1 MTEKS
6 SSLGF
11 TPIELYKYYIFEPL
25 GFNNT
30 YFGTD
35 NLGNFIASSFGYVS
49 AESWL
54 KVGIMMMNASKND
67 ESFISKKMFDFMTQP
82 TRLNNDKIIENYG
95 GQWWLNTNN
104 KEISPAF
111 YDLEQ
116 KMFSANGFQGQ
127 RLFVIPELELIVV
140 RLGLSGG
147 RKEWDNERSF
157 LKSLIDIY
165 E

>member
-1 MTEKS
+1 
-6 SSLGF
+6 
-11 TPIELYKYYIFEPL
+11 
-25 GFNNT
+25 
-30 YFGTD
+30 
-35 NLGNFIASSFGYVS
+35 
-49 AESWL
+49 
-54 KVGIMMMNASKND
+54 
-67 ESFISKKMFDFMTQP
+67 MFDFITQP

-116 KMFSANGFQGQ
+116 RMFSANGFQGQ

>member
-1 MTEKS
+1 
-6 SSLGF
+6 
-11 TPIELYKYYIFEPL
+11 
-25 GFNNT
+25 
-30 YFGTD
+30 
-35 NLGNFIASSFGYVS
+35 
-49 AESWL
+49 
-54 KVGIMMMNASKND
+54 MMMNASKND
-67 ESFISKKMFDFMTQP
+67 ESFISKKMFDFMIQP
-82 TRLNNDKIIENYG
+82 TRLNNDKIVENYG
-95 GQWWLNTNN
+95 GQWWLNTDN

>member
-1 MTEKS
+1 MYKAKDWELSAINKEKVN
-6 SSLGF
+6 
-11 TPIELYKYYIFEPL
+11 
-25 GFNNT
+25 FNNQVC
-30 YFGTD
+30 YQISKL
-35 NLGNFIASSFGYVS
+35 NSKNKLV
-49 AESWL
+49 
-54 KVGIMMMNASKND
+54 KVGPSESMSK
-67 ESFISKKMFDFMTQP
+67 SKKNVVDPQQ
-82 TRLNNDKIIENYG
+82 IIENYG